1 MMRELT
7 FMQTI
12 LSGIEINLSTTNNK
26 NFLRVTDSFFVLQF
40 PMFGILYLGLSG
52 YNVLLVYVHK
62 SLKISL
68 ESAEFLCETEAC

>member
-26 NFLRVTDSFFVLQF
+26 NFLRVTDSFFVSQF

-62 SLKISL
+62 SFKISL

>member
-12 LSGIEINLSTTNNK
+12 LSGIEISLSTMNNK
-26 NFLRVTDSFFVLQF
+26 NFLRVTDSFFVLQS

-62 SLKISL
+62 SFKISL
-68 ESAEFLCETEAC
+68 ASAEFLCETEAC